1 MAAEMILVFAPTV
14 LYSQVH
20 KPWPSVPLVTL
31 NSSQPSP
38 NAKPNQ
44 VKLPDHSFLLSF
56 NVGIGNQSLTEPSRT
71 RQGGSPSCARMG
83 WVSF

>member
-1 MAAEMILVFAPTV
+1 MAAEMILVFAPAI

-20 KPWPSVPLVTL
+20 KPGPSVPLVML

-44 VKLPDHSFLLSF
+44 VRLPDCSF
-56 NVGIGNQSLTEPSRT
+56 
-71 RQGGSPSCARMG
+71 
-83 WVSF
+83 

>member
-31 NSSQPSP
+31 NSSQLQPKCKT
-38 NAKPNQ
+38 KP
-44 VKLPDHSFLLSF
+44 
-56 NVGIGNQSLTEPSRT
+56 G
-71 RQGGSPSCARMG
+71 
-83 WVSF
+83 